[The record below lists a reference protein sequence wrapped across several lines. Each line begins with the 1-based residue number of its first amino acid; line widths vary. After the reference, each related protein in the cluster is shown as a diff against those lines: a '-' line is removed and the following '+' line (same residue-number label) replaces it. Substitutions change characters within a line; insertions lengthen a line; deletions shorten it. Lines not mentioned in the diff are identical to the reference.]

1 MKLYL
6 VQHGEAVGKDVDP
19 ERPLSEQ
26 GERDIAALA
35 AFLQQAAVTV
45 ERLWHSGK
53 LRARQSAE
61 LLARRTLPGGAIE
74 PISGIRPND
83 SVTAFARDAD
93 VWEQDTLVVGHLPFQ
108 ARLVALLVTGDP
120 DREVVSFRPG
130 SMVCL
135 ERGASDDWTVVWMLR
150 PELLARTAGPT

>member
-6 VQHGEAVGKDVDP
+6 VQHGEALGKDVDP

-35 AFLQQAAVTV
+35 VFLQQASVTV
-45 ERLWHSGK
+45 ERVWHSGK

-61 LLARRTLPGGAIE
+61 LLARRTLPGGSIE
-74 PISGIRPND
+74 HISGIKSND

-93 VWEQDTLVVGHLPFQ
+93 VWEQDTLVVGHLPFL

-120 DREVVSFRPG
+120 DREVVGYRPG
-130 SMVCL
+130 SVVCL
-135 ERGASDDWTVVWMLR
+135 ERGTGDGWTVRWMLR
-150 PELLARTAGPT
+150 PELLATSAGSS

>member
-6 VQHGEAVGKDVDP
+6 VQHGDAVGKDVDP
-19 ERPLSEQ
+19 ERPLSAQ
-26 GERDIAALA
+26 GTRDVAALA
-35 AFLQQAAVTV
+35 AFLQEASVTV

-61 LLARRTLPGGAIE
+61 LLAGQTLPGGAPE
-74 PISGIRPND
+74 PISGIAPND

-93 VWEQDTLVVGHLPFQ
+93 VWEQDTLVVGHLPFL

-120 DREVVSFRPG
+120 DREVVSYRPG
-130 SMVCL
+130 SVVCL
-135 ERGASDDWTVVWMLR
+135 ERNATDGWAVRWMLR
-150 PELLARTAGPT
+150 PELLATGAGST